1 MSEERRKHGEMEVEA
16 NGEMDGNQYVFFLP
30 TTNDLLIGV
39 DSTNKYRIK
48 FPIEHPNP
56 LINIAKPNTNVKF
69 MWLVGGL

>member
-1 MSEERRKHGEMEVEA
+1 MEVEA

-56 LINIAKPNTNVKF
+56 LINIAKLNTNGHKCKIHVACGRTVSF
-69 MWLVGGL
+69 